1 MSDEVNVIDH
11 LLDVERN
18 ASQLVMD
25 AQSEAAKRITAARVE
40 ADAEYKKQYSVLSQK
55 LEEEY
60 HSRVSEIN
68 AEHDKS
74 LEKYK
79 NDVQNAE
86 KDEKSFNSFL
96 ESVLFSA

>member
-25 AQSEAAKRITAARVE
+25 AQAEAAKRITSARVE
-40 ADAEYKKQYSVLSQK
+40 ADSEYKKQYSLLSQK
-55 LEEEY
+55 LEDEY
-60 HSRVSEIN
+60 QARVAELG
-68 AEHDKS
+68 AEHDKA
-74 LEKYK
+74 LDEYK
-79 NDVQNAE
+79 NNVQSAE